1 MMDDL
6 KVVKVLFLVFG
17 KVVYVVLNSL
27 EGIWIFGMNKGKV
40 VVMELIILIKFKLD
54 IDNK

>member
-1 MMDDL
+1 MDDL